1 MFILLLADRFRIP
14 QISSVS
20 LAVVFIYFFKATWEI
35 QAKANV
41 AWEVYKEFR
50 EICEKSEAF

>member
-14 QISSVS
+14 QISSAS

-41 AWEVYKEFR
+41 AWEVYKEF
-50 EICEKSEAF
+50 